1 MSETIYLFADVT
13 GLGKVRTWRKTKID
27 KKVVGK
33 LTKHLGPLQGATT
46 VADALKQV
54 TELAGL
60 GTVVV
65 NERAGT
71 VTIRAVMSDHQ
82 QHDIAAPLI
91 GALRLA
97 GAHGGV
103 GTMYLVDGVDV
114 PTFGHVLE
122 VGPSQPLVR
131 ALTKKELAA
140 AAKLA
145 GRAECAELE
154 EAELNAIAS
163 TADATQLVP
172 VAAAPKPFVGE
183 PPALEEVDEAERE
196 AWLAAW
202 SMVAE
207 ASDAEIVRAIAA
219 ESAWVAPEGW
229 VATELAELAAFCSK
243 DERLGFLG
251 NTHWDLVAG
260 NLHVCFRLVAWL
272 DLARGVSV
280 LAGAREAGV
289 WPGWLAH
296 AMRALFESGDAP
308 AAEEAWAIFEASAER
323 KDCDSNHWYHR
334 AEGPYGISRSGVS
347 TAELV
352 KRLEAALAKKTQR
365 AAQQRILGYCLALAY
380 RADDDV
386 AHAAIGRAVA
396 VVPEKAKAGL
406 TTYAR
411 RNGWRG

>member
-13 GLGKVRTWRKTKID
+13 GLTKVRTWRKATID
-27 KKVVGK
+27 KKEVGK
-33 LTKHLGPLQGATT
+33 LTKDLGTLQGATT
-46 VADALKQV
+46 VGDALKRV

-91 GALRLA
+91 GAFRLA

-122 VGPSQPLVR
+122 VGARQPVVR

-140 AAKLA
+140 AAKLP
-145 GRAECAELE
+145 GRAECAKME
-154 EAELNAIAS
+154 ENVVDAIAAAS
-163 TADATQLVP
+163 ADVTQLVP
-172 VAAAPKPFVGE
+172 IAAAPKPFAGA

-196 AWLAAW
+196 AYLAAW

-219 ESAWVAPEGW
+219 ESAWIAPEGW
-229 VATELAELAAFCSK
+229 LATELAELAAFGSK

-280 LAGAREAGV
+280 HARRAFGRGGSRTRCARCSNRE
-289 WPGWLAH
+289 
-296 AMRALFESGDAP
+296 MRRRQRRRGPS
-308 AAEEAWAIFEASAER
+308 SR
-323 KDCDSNHWYHR
+323 R
-334 AEGPYGISRSGVS
+334 ARSGR
-347 TAELV
+347 TAIRTTGTTAPRGLMGF
-352 KRLEAALAKKTQR
+352 R
-365 AAQQRILGYCLALAY
+365 
-380 RADDDV
+380 
-386 AHAAIGRAVA
+386 GR
-396 VVPEKAKAGL
+396 GF
-406 TTYAR
+406 R
-411 RNGWRG
+411 RRSS